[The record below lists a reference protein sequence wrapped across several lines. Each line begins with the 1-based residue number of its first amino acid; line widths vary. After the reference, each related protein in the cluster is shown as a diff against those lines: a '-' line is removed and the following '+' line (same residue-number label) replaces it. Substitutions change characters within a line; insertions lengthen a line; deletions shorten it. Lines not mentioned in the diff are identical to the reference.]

1 MNLDEVRWSL
11 VCDESIRWRTWWS
24 SHICNLPSRGRGVN
38 GVLCQHDIDFGILWI
53 TACACPRTYSDLQD
67 LHDAAPGWSWMIL
80 KCRRPSVI
88 PKVPALLWALQV
100 CVCLDDRAISRNWRS
115 QVWLL
120 LGLWLGARSGS
131 EPSEPVISRFFTT
144 LWDLCHNLCHNLCH
158 ILSQDTGWKWP
169 GPNI

>member
-1 MNLDEVRWSL
+1 MIITYLQPTKQGEGCERSPLPTQHWLWNTLDYSVRMPKNLQWPTGS
-11 VCDESIRWRTWWS
+11 TW
-24 SHICNLPSRGRGVN
+24 L
-38 GVLCQHDIDFGILWI
+38 
-53 TACACPRTYSDLQD
+53 T
-67 LHDAAPGWSWMIL
+67 LHLDDPGWSWMIL

-144 LWDLCHNLCHNLCH
+144 LWDLCHNLCH